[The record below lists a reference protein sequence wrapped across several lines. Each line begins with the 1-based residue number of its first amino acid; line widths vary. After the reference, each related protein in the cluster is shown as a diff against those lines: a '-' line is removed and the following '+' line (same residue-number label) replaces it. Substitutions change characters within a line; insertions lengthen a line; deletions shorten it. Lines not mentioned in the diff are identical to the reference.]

1 MQRTYLQQ
9 ETQLKVVMRM
19 FPYLLLSLVVAFAAY
34 VRLAPSDPSRWHISI
49 PNEGDIDLVG
59 GVVRI
64 VPNSPDVFERLI
76 KLMPKLPRT
85 AVLAGTVEEGH
96 LTYITRSKLM
106 GYPDYTT
113 IERSDETIKIFA
125 RLRFGKIDLGVN
137 AARLEQLKGALE

>member
-1 MQRTYLQQ
+1 
-9 ETQLKVVMRM
+9 M

-34 VRLAPSDPSRWHISI
+34 VRLVPSDPSRWHISI
-49 PNEGDIDLVG
+49 PNEGAIDLAG
-59 GVVRI
+59 GAVSI

-76 KLMPKLPRT
+76 KLMSKLPRT

-125 RLRFGKIDLGVN
+125 RLRFGKSDLGVN

>member
-1 MQRTYLQQ
+1 LQQ
-9 ETQLKVVMRM
+9 ETQQKVVMRM
-19 FPYLLLSLVVAFAAY
+19 FLYLLLSLVVAFAAY

-49 PNEGDIDLVG
+49 PNEGDIDLAG
-59 GVVRI
+59 GAVRI

-76 KLMPKLPRT
+76 EMMSKLPRT

-125 RLRFGKIDLGVN
+125 RLRFGKSDLGVN
-137 AARLEQLKGALE
+137 AARLEQLKAVLE

>member
-9 ETQLKVVMRM
+9 ETQQKVVMRM
-19 FPYLLLSLVVAFAAY
+19 FLYLLLSLVVAFAAY
-34 VRLAPSDPSRWHISI
+34 VRLGPSDPSRWHISI
-49 PNEGDIDLVG
+49 PNEGDIDLAG
-59 GVVRI
+59 GAVRI

-76 KLMPKLPRT
+76 EMMSKLPRT

-125 RLRFGKIDLGVN
+125 RLRFGKSDLGVN
-137 AARLEQLKGALE
+137 AARLEQLKAVLE

>member
-1 MQRTYLQQ
+1 LQQ
-9 ETQLKVVMRM
+9 ETQQKVVMRM
-19 FPYLLLSLVVAFAAY
+19 FLYLLLSLVVAFAAY

-49 PNEGDIDLVG
+49 PNEGDIDLAG
-59 GVVRI
+59 GAVRI

-76 KLMPKLPRT
+76 EMMSKLPRT

-125 RLRFGKIDLGVN
+125 RLRFGKSDLGLN
-137 AARLEQLKGALE
+137 AARLEQLKAVLE

>member
-1 MQRTYLQQ
+1 
-9 ETQLKVVMRM
+9 M
-19 FPYLLLSLVVAFAAY
+19 FLYLLLSLVVAFAAY

-49 PNEGDIDLVG
+49 PNEGDIDLAG
-59 GVVRI
+59 GAVSI

-76 KLMPKLPRT
+76 KLMSKLPRT

-125 RLRFGKIDLGVN
+125 RLRFGKSDLGVN
-137 AARLEQLKGALE
+137 AARLEQLKAVLE

>member
-1 MQRTYLQQ
+1 
-9 ETQLKVVMRM
+9 M
-19 FPYLLLSLVVAFAAY
+19 FLYLLISLVVTFAAY

-49 PNEGDIDLVG
+49 PNEGNINLAG
-59 GVVRI
+59 GAVRI
-64 VPNSPDVFERLI
+64 VPNNPDVFEHLI
-76 KLMPKLPRT
+76 KLMSKLPRT

-125 RLRFGKIDLGVN
+125 RLRFGKSDLGVN

>member
-1 MQRTYLQQ
+1 
-9 ETQLKVVMRM
+9 MRM
-19 FPYLLLSLVVAFAAY
+19 FSYLLISLAVAFAAY

-49 PNEGDIDLVG
+49 PNEGNIDLAG
-59 GVVRI
+59 GAVRI

-76 KLMPKLPRT
+76 KLMSKLPRT
-85 AVLAGTVEEGH
+85 TVLAGTVDEGH

-125 RLRFGKIDLGVN
+125 RLRFGKSDLGVN

>member
-9 ETQLKVVMRM
+9 ETQQKVVMRM
-19 FPYLLLSLVVAFAAY
+19 FLYLLLSLVVAFAAY

-49 PNEGDIDLVG
+49 PNEGDIDLAG
-59 GVVRI
+59 GAVRI

-76 KLMPKLPRT
+76 EMMSKLPRT

-125 RLRFGKIDLGVN
+125 RLRFGKSDLGLN
-137 AARLEQLKGALE
+137 AARLEQLKAVLE

>member
-1 MQRTYLQQ
+1 MQPTYLQQ
-9 ETQLKVVMRM
+9 ETQQKVVMRM
-19 FPYLLLSLVVAFAAY
+19 FLYLLLSLVVAFAAY
-34 VRLAPSDPSRWHISI
+34 VRLGPSDPSRWHISI
-49 PNEGDIDLVG
+49 PNEGDIDLAG
-59 GVVRI
+59 GAVRI

-76 KLMPKLPRT
+76 EMMSKLPRT

-125 RLRFGKIDLGVN
+125 RLRFGKSDLGVN

>member
-9 ETQLKVVMRM
+9 ETQQKVVMRM
-19 FPYLLLSLVVAFAAY
+19 FLYLLLSLVVAFAAY

-49 PNEGDIDLVG
+49 PNEGDIDLAG
-59 GVVRI
+59 GAVRI

-76 KLMPKLPRT
+76 EMMSKLPRT

-125 RLRFGKIDLGVN
+125 RLRFGKSDLGVN

>member
-19 FPYLLLSLVVAFAAY
+19 FRYLLLSLVVAFAAY

-49 PNEGDIDLVG
+49 PNEDNINLAG
-59 GVVRI
+59 GAVRI
-64 VPNSPDVFERLI
+64 VPNNPDVFEHLI
-76 KLMPKLPRT
+76 ELMSKLPRT

-113 IERSDETIKIFA
+113 IERSDVTIKIFA
-125 RLRFGKIDLGVN
+125 RLRFGKSDLGVN

>member
-9 ETQLKVVMRM
+9 ETQQKVVMRM
-19 FPYLLLSLVVAFAAY
+19 FLYLLLSLVVAFAAY
-34 VRLAPSDPSRWHISI
+34 VRLGPSDPSRWHISI
-49 PNEGDIDLVG
+49 PNEGDIDLAG
-59 GVVRI
+59 GAVRI

-76 KLMPKLPRT
+76 EMMSKLPRT

-125 RLRFGKIDLGVN
+125 RLRFGKSDLGVN

>member
-1 MQRTYLQQ
+1 LQQ
-9 ETQLKVVMRM
+9 ETQQKVVMRM
-19 FPYLLLSLVVAFAAY
+19 FLYLLLSLVVAFVAY

-49 PNEGDIDLVG
+49 PNEGDIDLAG
-59 GVVRI
+59 GAVRI
-64 VPNSPDVFERLI
+64 VPNNPDVFERLI
-76 KLMPKLPRT
+76 KLMSKLPRT

-125 RLRFGKIDLGVN
+125 RLRFGKSDLGVN
-137 AARLEQLKGALE
+137 AARLEQLKAVLE

>member
-9 ETQLKVVMRM
+9 ETQQKVVMRM
-19 FPYLLLSLVVAFAAY
+19 FLYLLLSLVVAFAAY

-49 PNEGDIDLVG
+49 PNEGDIDLAG
-59 GVVRI
+59 GAVRI

-76 KLMPKLPRT
+76 EMMSKLPRT

-125 RLRFGKIDLGVN
+125 RLRFGKSDLGVN
-137 AARLEQLKGALE
+137 AARLEQLKAVLE

>member
-1 MQRTYLQQ
+1 VQRTYLQQ
-9 ETQLKVVMRM
+9 ETQQKVVMRM
-19 FPYLLLSLVVAFAAY
+19 FLYLLLSLVVAFAAY

-49 PNEGDIDLVG
+49 PNEGDIDLAG
-59 GVVRI
+59 GAVRI

-76 KLMPKLPRT
+76 EMMSKLPRT

-125 RLRFGKIDLGVN
+125 RLRFGKSDLGVN
-137 AARLEQLKGALE
+137 AARLEQLKAVLE